1 MPKLR
6 VLKSRWIKDIP
17 TQNPYNYAGQVVPIY
32 EIHRVLQSEMVELSC
47 RSTHCIKVRSTNVHK
62 NDNLYEL
69 FRKFTN
75 KDVKFM
81 RQWLKLFSII
91 NKIWR

>member
-6 VLKSRWIKDIP
+6 VSKLSQIKDIP
-17 TQNPYNYAGQVVPIY
+17 TKNPYKYAGQVVPIY
-32 EIHRVLQSEMVELSC
+32 EIHRVFRSEMVKLSC
-47 RSTHCIKVRSTNVHK
+47 RSTHCIKARSTKVHE

-75 KDVKFM
+75 KDVKFI
-81 RQWLKLFSII
+81 R
-91 NKIWR
+91 